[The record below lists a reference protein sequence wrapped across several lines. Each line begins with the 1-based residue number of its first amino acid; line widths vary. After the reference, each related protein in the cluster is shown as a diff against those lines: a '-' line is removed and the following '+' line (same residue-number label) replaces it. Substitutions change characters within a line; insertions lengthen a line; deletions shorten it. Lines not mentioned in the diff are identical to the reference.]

1 MSALWMPTVIEAAV
15 RSTALLGLAAV
26 LAFVLRHRSAALR
39 HLVWTLALAGGLVL
53 PLAGAL
59 MPAVPVPAAVAAA
72 LSATAQVPTGAT
84 PASDGQPA
92 VAADRASPTTGLI
105 RPAPPTAHADL
116 VRIPRRDAG
125 DLQFQPREPAPG
137 SGFRAPG
144 ATGRPGGLEPAALSP
159 KPAIGIGALLFVVWL
174 LGAAAFLARSLVGLW
189 GMQRLA
195 RHSQAVTRGALLALL
210 HKGCARLD
218 IQRPVRLL
226 VSRRAVIPMTWG
238 WRRPVVLLPA
248 ASSDWSTE
256 RQTVVLRHELAHV
269 RRADVVT
276 QLIAQVVCAIYW
288 FNPMAWIGAHRLRVE
303 RERACDDE
311 VLRMGTRPSV
321 YATHLLE
328 IAGAFRAPALS
339 APAAVAMAKR
349 SQVEGRLL
357 AILDPTA
364 RRAFPRAAAMVAVVL
379 PRALNLAERP
389 FAHVLGLTAR
399 VGLCLDARALLR
411 GLRGARGRS
420 QARSGS
426 SARDRR
432 TVGRDRTTRDR
443 RSASGARQ
451 RRFSV
456 AHVSVP
462 FCCQPLLGTLRD
474 ADQDVREQAAWALG
488 MIKSPDA
495 VEGLV
500 AALRDSDEDTQEQIA
515 WSLGRIGDE
524 RAVDGLIAAAE
535 LVEGEALEEVI
546 DALGRI
552 GGDRAMEALMGLMD
566 SSDPEIRRR
575 AIEALS
581 HPRWSRGADPNRV
594 P

>member
-15 RSTALLGLAAV
+15 RSTALLGFAAV

-59 MPAVPVPAAVAAA
+59 MPAVPVPVPAAVAAA
-72 LSATAQVPTGAT
+72 LSPLAQVPTGAT
-84 PASDGQPA
+84 RASDGQPA
-92 VAADRASPTTGLI
+92 VAADRASPTTGLN

-125 DLQFQPREPAPG
+125 DLQFLPREPAPG

-144 ATGRPGGLEPAALSP
+144 ATGRPAGLEPAALSP

-174 LGAAAFLARSLVGLW
+174 LGAAAFLARSLIGLW

-210 HKGCARLD
+210 HEGCVRFD

-226 VSRRAVIPMTWG
+226 LSRRAVIPMTWG

-276 QLIAQVVCAIYW
+276 QRIAQVVCAIYW
-288 FNPMAWIGAHRLRVE
+288 FNPMAWIGAYRLRVE

-339 APAAVAMAKR
+339 APGGCRHGEALAARGSPARDSGPDGAA
-349 SQVEGRLL
+349 RLL
-357 AILDPTA
+357 AGGSDGCRCYAL
-364 RRAFPRAAAMVAVVL
+364 RRGGGR
-379 PRALNLAERP
+379 
-389 FAHVLGLTAR
+389 LGR
-399 VGLCLDARALLR
+399 DADHANPAGR
-411 GLRGARGRS
+411 GPN
-420 QARSGS
+420 
-426 SARDRR
+426 RDRR
-432 TVGRDRTTRDR
+432 RRGDDRT
-443 RSASGARQ
+443 AR
-451 RRFSV
+451 
-456 AHVSVP
+456 
-462 FCCQPLLGTLRD
+462 
-474 ADQDVREQAAWALG
+474 
-488 MIKSPDA
+488 
-495 VEGLV
+495 
-500 AALRDSDEDTQEQIA
+500 
-515 WSLGRIGDE
+515 
-524 RAVDGLIAAAE
+524 
-535 LVEGEALEEVI
+535 
-546 DALGRI
+546 
-552 GGDRAMEALMGLMD
+552 
-566 SSDPEIRRR
+566 
-575 AIEALS
+575 
-581 HPRWSRGADPNRV
+581 SRGRR
-594 P
+594 